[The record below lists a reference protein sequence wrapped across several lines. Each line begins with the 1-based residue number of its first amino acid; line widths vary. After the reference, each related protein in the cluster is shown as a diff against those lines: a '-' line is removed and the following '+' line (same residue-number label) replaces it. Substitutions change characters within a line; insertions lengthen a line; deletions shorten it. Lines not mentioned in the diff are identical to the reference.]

1 MNQIEFNRRKR
12 MAAAARARESLK
24 LWAPAVAMVGAQDWF
39 DMGAQAGIAINAMTD
54 NGGGMG
60 MPSPRKAPSPNAMF
74 RDFPTGQISCRRLRV
89 E

>member
-39 DMGAQAGIAINAMTD
+39 DMKAQAGIAINAMTD
-54 NGGGMG
+54 NGGGMEDALASQG
-60 MPSPRKAPSPNAMF
+60 AIAERDVSRIPNWTDILPPLA
-74 RDFPTGQISCRRLRV
+74 R
-89 E
+89 